1 MLVVAT
7 GVFEILHPGH
17 IRYLEEAAKLG
28 DRLVVV
34 VARDE
39 TAAARKR
46 RMVIPESQRLHMVKS
61 LKPVD
66 DAVLGALDDIYGT
79 MVSLKPDVIALGP
92 DQDFDEGILQSELAG
107 RGLSTRV
114 VRVKDYWES
123 GLHST
128 TLIVNLIKKQ

>member
-17 IRYLEEAAKLG
+17 LKYLEESRKLG

-39 TAAARKR
+39 TARERKR
-46 RMVIPESQRLHMVKS
+46 RPAISEEQRLHMVKS

-66 DAVLGALDDIYGT
+66 DAVLGGEDMYET
-79 MVSLKPDVIALGP
+79 VVELKPDVLTLGP
-92 DQDFDEGILQSELAG
+92 DQDFDEREVESGLCS
-107 RGLSTRV
+107 RGLDTKV
-114 VRVKDYWES
+114 VRIKDYWES

-128 TLIVNLIKKQ
+128 TIIVDLIKKQ